1 MEMRQL
7 VDLLNRYAYE
17 YYVLD
22 EPTVSDG
29 EYDKLYDRLRAME
42 EQTGVVLPDS
52 PTRRVGGEP
61 IAAFQQV
68 RHRHRLYSLD
78 KAQSFE
84 ELEAWEQRAKKIVPQ
99 LRYHVE
105 YKFDG
110 LTIVLTY
117 RNGRFERA
125 ATRGNGIVGED
136 VTKQVL
142 TIRTFPLQIAYRGEL
157 EVQGEAIM
165 RLSVL
170 ERYNRTAAEPLKNA
184 RNAAAGAIRNLD
196 PKVTASRNLDIIFY
210 AVNFIE
216 DESRITSQSQSINF
230 LKEHHFK
237 TSPFD
242 SLCDTL
248 DEVKDQI
255 RKIEAERNQLDFLI
269 DGAVVKVDDYA
280 AREKLGYTDKF
291 PRFAIAFKFEAEEV
305 TTILKDVIWQVGRT
319 GKLTPLGLLEPV
331 ELAGAT
337 VRRATLNNYG
347 DLLRKR
353 IEIPSRVLVRRSNDV
368 IPEILGVS
376 ERLPGGVPVP
386 KPERCPEC
394 GSPLVEIGAHLFCPN
409 AGDCPPQIVG
419 RLAHFAGREAMDIEG
434 FSEKTAQLL
443 YRELGVKEAWQLY
456 RLTRA
461 QLLTLEGVQEKKAD
475 NLLASLERSKH
486 CKLEDFLFAL
496 GIPNVGKKT
505 AKDLISHF
513 KTLGALR
520 TADTQTLT
528 AIDEVGEVIA
538 QSVNSYFQDPRMSQ
552 NLDELLACGII
563 FEETSKPQT
572 GAFFGE
578 KVVLTGTLSS
588 MPRSKAAAR
597 IELEGGEVQS
607 SVTSTT
613 TLVVAGE
620 KAGSKLDKAKKLGI
634 PLLNEEQFLKRLKET

>member
-1 MEMRQL
+1 MEMKQL

-22 EPTVSDG
+22 APTVSDG
-29 EYDKLYDRLRAME
+29 EYDKLYDQLKELE
-42 EQTGVVLPDS
+42 EKTGTVLPNS

-61 IAAFQQV
+61 IAAFEQV
-68 RHRHRLYSLD
+68 RHRRRLYSLD
-78 KAQSFE
+78 KAQSFA
-84 ELEAWEQRAKKIVPQ
+84 ELEAWEQRARKITED

-117 RNGRFERA
+117 RNGRFEQA
-125 ATRGNGIVGED
+125 ATRGNGTVGED
-136 VTKQVL
+136 VTEQVL
-142 TIRTFPLQIAYRGEL
+142 TIKTFPLEIAYRGEL

-170 ERYNRTAAEPLKNA
+170 ERYNKTAAEPLKNA
-184 RNAAAGAIRNLD
+184 RNAAAGAVRNLD

-210 AVNFIE
+210 AVNYIE
-216 DESRITSQSQSINF
+216 DESLIRSQTESIRF
-230 LKEHHFK
+230 LKENRFK
-237 TSPFD
+237 TSPYDCLCD
-242 SLCDTL
+242 SLQ
-248 DEVKDQI
+248 EVEEEI
-255 RKIEAERNQLDFLI
+255 RKIEVRRNKLDFLI

-280 AREKLGYTDKF
+280 AREKLGYTEKF
-291 PRFAIAFKFEAEEV
+291 PRFAVAYKFEAEEV
-305 TTILKDVIWQVGRT
+305 TTLLNEVIWQVGRT

-347 DLLRKR
+347 DLLRKK

-376 ERLPGGVPVP
+376 ERFEHSRPVP

-394 GSPLVEIGAHLFCPN
+394 GSPLVEVGAHLFCPN

-419 RLAHFAGREAMDIEG
+419 RLAHFAGRDAMDIEG
-434 FSEKTAQLL
+434 FSEKTALLL

-456 RLTRA
+456 GLTKKD
-461 QLLTLEGVQEKKAD
+461 LMKLDGVQEKKAE

-486 CKLEDFLFAL
+486 CRAEDFVFAL

-505 AKDLISHF
+505 ARDLIRHF
-513 KTLGALR
+513 GSLEALR
-520 TADTQTLT
+520 GADEKTLT

-538 QSVNSYFQDPRMSQ
+538 QSVCRYFADPRAAE
-552 NLDELLACGII
+552 NLDKLLACGMV
-563 FEETSKPQT
+563 FEEAAAPRQ
-572 GAFFGE
+572 GAFAGE
-578 KVVLTGTLSS
+578 KVVLTGALSS
-588 MPRSKAAAR
+588 MTRGKAAER
-597 IELEGGEVQS
+597 IEAEGGEVQS
-607 SVTSTT
+607 SVTKAT
-613 TLVVAGE
+613 TLVVFGE
-620 KAGSKLDKAKKLGI
+620 EAGSKLDKARKLGI
-634 PLLNEEQFLKRLKET
+634 PLADEAEFLRRLGL